1 MLCLL
6 SEGLRV
12 QGGSKTHKGAYPSRS
27 TLATIYLDFK
37 QELWRNQLQ
46 LQRMKQL
53 DGNMGRNLIKWANF
67 L

>member
-1 MLCLL
+1 M
-6 SEGLRV
+6 

-53 DGNMGRNLIKWANF
+53 DGNMGRNLIKRANF

>member
-1 MLCLL
+1 MLIIRGA
-6 SEGLRV
+6 EGE
-12 QGGSKTHKGAYPSRS
+12 GGSKTHKGAYPSRG

-53 DGNMGRNLIKWANF
+53 DGNMGRNLMKGAYF